1 MVNNILELVRSEKT
15 DVELEYEYVDIRRF
29 FGEFEKIFHSN
40 VAEKHLKFRT
50 TISEDLPPLIFTDE
64 KKLRLA
70 VANLIENAIK
80 FTESGEVELK
90 AYHNKSKIPAKRNKI
105 NFLVEVKDTGI
116 GIAEEHQKLIFE
128 AFSQVEKKTISN
140 GIGIGLSLTN
150 RIISRMNGNINVI
163 SQPGMGS
170 RFIITLHNISFKKG
184 EKNIGLDYLTEPD
197 TVISETVNKNTII
210 NIEDLISELEGRFH
224 SVWLTFEVRQPLAA
238 VKKFGHDLFALGTK
252 HNCASVSNYGKRIA
266 DSVDSFNVEEMLN
279 QLNKYS
285 ETIKTLKT

>member
-15 DVELEYEYVDIRRF
+15 DVELEYDYVDIHRF
-29 FGEFEKIFHSN
+29 SREFEKIFHSN
-40 VAEKHLKFRT
+40 VAEKQLKFRT
-50 TISEDLPPLIFTDE
+50 NISEDLPPLIFTDE

-70 VANLIENAIK
+70 VANLVENAIK
-80 FTESGEVELK
+80 FTESGEVELRV
-90 AYHNKSKIPAKRNKI
+90 YYNKSKIPANKNRI
-105 NFLVEVKDTGI
+105 NLLIEVKDTGI
-116 GIAEEHQKLIFE
+116 GIAKEHQILIFE

-184 EKNIGLDYLTEPD
+184 EKNISLDSLTEPD
-197 TVISETVNKNTII
+197 TVISETVNKDAII

-238 VKKFGHDLFALGTK
+238 VKKFGFDLFALGTK
-252 HNCASVSNYGKRIA
+252 HNCASVSDYGKRIA